1 MTTSIQNNVDAEFMG
16 IKLRHWPED
25 RIFNLFNKY
34 KIRDTETGVEFV
46 KTYLG
51 TLSTS
56 KCNSYRIKDTDVG
69 INLSD
74 MENKNIEIFERF
86 IEGNDFNTT
95 IETVYKP
102 GDIIDALRKHYA
114 ANGVA
119 VPFVTQPD
127 RNEFMRGYTSHQR
140 TTHHMTIPGLL
151 KAYEIMPPSMFGE
164 CMDTALSKLIMW
176 AAVLSDTDNGN
187 SVYGI
192 VGGL

>member
-1 MTTSIQNNVDAEFMG
+1 M
-16 IKLRHWPED
+16 
-25 RIFNLFNKY
+25 
-34 KIRDTETGVEFV
+34 
-46 KTYLG
+46 G

-86 IEGNDFNTT
+86 IEGIDFNTT

-102 GDIIDALRKHYA
+102 GDIIDALRKHYT
-114 ANGVA
+114 ANGDA
-119 VPFVTQPD
+119 VQFVTQPD

-151 KAYEIMPPSMFGE
+151 KAYEIMPPGMLGE
-164 CMDTALSKLIMW
+164 CIDTALSNLIMW

-192 VGGL
+192 VGEL

>member
-1 MTTSIQNNVDAEFMG
+1 MTTSLQKNVDAEFMG

-74 MENKNIEIFERF
+74 LENNNIEIFERF
-86 IEGNDFNTT
+86 IEGIDFNTT

-102 GDIIDALRKHYA
+102 GDITDALRKHYA
-114 ANGVA
+114 ANGDA
-119 VPFVTQPD
+119 DPFVTQPD

-140 TTHHMTIPGLL
+140 ITHHMTIPGIL
-151 KAYEIMPPSMFGE
+151 KAYEIMTPGMFGK
-164 CMDTALSKLIMW
+164 CMDAALNKLILW
-176 AAVLSDTDNGN
+176 AAVMSDTDNGN

>member
-1 MTTSIQNNVDAEFMG
+1 
-16 IKLRHWPED
+16 
-25 RIFNLFNKY
+25 
-34 KIRDTETGVEFV
+34 
-46 KTYLG
+46 
-51 TLSTS
+51 
-56 KCNSYRIKDTDVG
+56 
-69 INLSD
+69 
-74 MENKNIEIFERF
+74 MEIKNIKIFERF

-114 ANGVA
+114 ANGGA

-164 CMDTALSKLIMW
+164 CMDTTLSKLIMW
-176 AAVLSDTDNGN
+176 ASVLSNTDNGN
-187 SVYGI
+187 SVYGT
-192 VGGL
+192 V